1 MYFANNGMGNGMGM
15 GMGMGMNPPMNM
27 MNMMQMY
34 LFFQMMN
41 QNNNNNPMPHP
52 SQQNNNQ
59 QNSGMPRNGVINCD
73 PFRHIKSFKVNIAF
87 ESSSGFKMNMPAPIN
102 LKLKDLFKTF
112 VQKAGL
118 SEGVLGKQIN
128 FICNASYLNP
138 FDERT
143 LQQIQKYGANTFMK
157 FLVIDVSNLL
167 GGNNN

>member
-41 QNNNNNPMPHP
+41 KNNNQQPYPA
-52 SQQNNNQ
+52 QQNNNQ

-73 PFRHIKSFKVNIAF
+73 PFRHIKSFKVNITF
-87 ESSSGFKMNMPAPIN
+87 ESSGGFKMNMPVPVN

-118 SEGVLGKQIN
+118 GEGVLGKQIN
-128 FICNASYLNP
+128 FIYNALYVNP

-143 LQQIQKYGANTFMK
+143 LQQYGVNNFTK

-167 GGNNN
+167 GGKNN